1 MHLKDT
7 EKEMKENFAR
17 FVVSAKRF
25 NIRSISMRLLK
36 PCLGNEPK
44 KNQPVFAIHIT
55 TAVFFSTLSILLV
68 PSVNCSFFFFHFVE

>member
-36 PCLGNEPK
+36 SCLGNEPK

-68 PSVNCSFFFFHFVE
+68 PSVNCSFFFFSFR